1 MRDAALQ
8 SPKRDAMSYQ
18 PIPQKFLA
26 AVDAFEQPRA
36 QVHRTTDGW
45 QAISA
50 REMLRRVAALSRA
63 LFELGIQP
71 GDRIGL
77 FAANRP
83 EWHIADF
90 AILGLGAADV
100 PVYFRESTERLVY
113 ILNHSGARAVFVAG
127 GEQAEKLMEC
137 RGQLPHVEHIIVADA
152 ETDFGSEA
160 LRYETLIGG
169 AAHPASAEGDSAG
182 TEDIRAYRDRA
193 TKVTPEMLATII
205 YTSGTTGEP
214 KGVMLTQN
222 NLASNAEDAL
232 GLADYTTRDVAL
244 SFLPLAHV
252 YERTLD
258 YIFFFRGVSIAYLDA
273 PERASQTLLEVKP
286 NIAGAVPRVFEKL
299 YAAIIAQGSHVS
311 GVKRKIFDWAIRI
324 APRFTEWR
332 VHGKDPG
339 FFAKLE
345 WRLADKL
352 VYSKVR
358 AGLGGRM
365 REFISGGAPLSKE
378 LAEFFWAIDV
388 PILQG
393 YGLTETSPV
402 ISVNNHQMN
411 RLGTVGP
418 PIPHVAVKIA
428 GDGEIL
434 TRGPHVMAGYYKKP
448 EETAAVLS
456 DDGWFA
462 TGDIGFLDKDSYLTI
477 TDRKKDMFKTAG
489 GKFVAP
495 QTIENALKM
504 SPYISAAILVGDR
517 RKFICALIV
526 PDFAAVAAA
535 AKEKGIEFVSHAE
548 IAKSPWVREVIG
560 GEVEKVNSRLAQYET
575 IKRFAILDSDFSF
588 ESGEMTYTMKLKR
601 SVIEDKYGQVI
612 EQLYADVEEP
622 RPIRA

>member
-1 MRDAALQ
+1 
-8 SPKRDAMSYQ
+8 MSYT
-18 PIPQKFLA
+18 PIPQKFLD
-26 AVDAFEQPRA
+26 AVDHFNQQRA
-36 QVHRTTDGW
+36 QLWRTAQGW

-63 LFELGIQP
+63 LYELGIQP
-71 GDRIGL
+71 GDRVGL

-100 PVYFRESTERLVY
+100 PVYFRESAERLVY

-137 RGQLPHVEHIIVADA
+137 RAQLPHVEHIIVADA

-160 LRYETLIGG
+160 LRYETLIAG
-169 AAHPASAEGDSAG
+169 AEHLSANDGPRVEI
-182 TEDIRAYRDRA
+182 EDVRAYRERA
-193 TKVTPEMLATII
+193 AKVTSEMLATII

-232 GLADYTTRDVAL
+232 GLADYSPADTAL

-258 YIFFFRGVSIAYLDA
+258 YVFFFRGVSIAYLDV
-273 PERASQTLLEVKP
+273 PEHAAQTLLEVKP
-286 NIAGAVPRVFEKL
+286 TIAGAVPRVFEKL
-299 YAAIIAQGSHVS
+299 YAAVIAKGHQES

-324 APRFTEWR
+324 APQFTEWR
-332 VHGKDPG
+332 THGVDPG
-339 FFAKLE
+339 VFLKLK
-345 WRLADKL
+345 WQIANKL
-352 VYSKVR
+352 VYAKIR
-358 AGLGGRM
+358 AGLGGRVK
-365 REFISGGAPLSKE
+365 EFISGGAPLSKE

-428 GDGEIL
+428 TDGEIL

-448 EETAAVLS
+448 EETAAVIS
-456 DDGWFA
+456 SDGWFA

-477 TDRKKDMFKTAG
+477 TDRKKDLFKTAG

-495 QTIENALKM
+495 QIIENALKL
-504 SPYISAAILVGDR
+504 SPYISAAAIVGDR

-526 PDFAAVAAA
+526 PDFSAVTAA
-535 AKEKGIEFVSHAE
+535 AKGRDIQFASQADL
-548 IAKSPWVREVIG
+548 AKSPWVRELIG
-560 GEVEKVNSRLAQYET
+560 GEVEKVNSHLAQYET
-575 IKRFAILDSDFSF
+575 VKRFAILDADFSF
-588 ESGEMTYTMKLKR
+588 ESGELTYTMKLKR
-601 SVIEDKYGQVI
+601 RVIEDRYEKQI
-612 EQLYADVEEP
+612 RQLYADVEEP
-622 RPIRA
+622 RPIAASD